1 VFGGAAAV
9 WPLAVRAQ
17 QAAMPVIG
25 FLNSSSSSW
34 GEANLVPGFRAGL
47 EEVGYVEHKN
57 VLIDFRWADG
67 RYDRL
72 PRLAADLVRRQ
83 VPVLFAGGPPAA
95 RAAKA
100 ATSTIPIVFTTGEDP
115 VKEGLVASFNRPG
128 GNATGINVATA
139 ELDTKRLGLLHEI
152 VSTAGPIAAL
162 LNPKSPNFATQSQD
176 VQAAGRAIG
185 RQVYLLKA
193 STEDEIDAAFAAVA
207 QQGIVALSVVGD
219 PFLANRRDQLVG
231 LAMRYGIP
239 AVYEW
244 REFAAA
250 GGLISYGVSTSFA
263 GNQIRTRD

>member
-1 VFGGAAAV
+1 MAV
-9 WPLAVRAQ
+9 V
-17 QAAMPVIG
+17 G

-34 GEANLVPGFRAGL
+34 GEAYLVPGFRAGL
-47 EEVGYVEHKN
+47 EEAGYVEGKN

-72 PRLAADLVRRQ
+72 PGLAAELVRHQ

-128 GNATGINVATA
+128 GNATGINVVTV
-139 ELDTKRLGLLHEI
+139 ELETKRLGLLHEI
-152 VSTAGPIAAL
+152 VPTAGPIAAL

-185 RQVYLLKA
+185 TQVYLLKRVRRMK
-193 STEDEIDAAFAAVA
+193 SM
-207 QQGIVALSVVGD
+207 LPS
-219 PFLANRRDQLVG
+219 LRSRNRV
-231 LAMRYGIP
+231 
-239 AVYEW
+239 
-244 REFAAA
+244 
-250 GGLISYGVSTSFA
+250 
-263 GNQIRTRD
+263 